1 MSQYD
6 WLIAKKTKTK
16 TLKLWRLPKNRRF
29 YRKMECLLLWPSYI
43 GEKGRTLGKTY
54 RIKDRLYWEHI
65 GNLRKILRS

>member
-29 YRKMECLLLWPSYI
+29 YGKMECFPFGPTI
-43 GEKGRTLGKTY
+43 
-54 RIKDRLYWEHI
+54 
-65 GNLRKILRS
+65 